1 MTVPK
6 RPQADEIR
14 RPPPEGVES
23 SGKATLTQEP
33 NVEQAVRNGDRREWL
48 AVLARADADVLE
60 HGLQRWA
67 PNAKREYLHRPEAG
81 MVMLRGRMGGSGDAF
96 NLGEA
101 TVTRCSVRLSDG
113 HVGTGWVLGR
123 DRRKAELLAVL
134 DALLQE
140 PAYRARLE
148 PELLAPLRL
157 AQQQRRASAA
167 ALAGSSKV
175 EFFTMVRGE

>member
-1 MTVPK
+1 MTVP
-6 RPQADEIR
+6 Q
-14 RPPPEGVES
+14 
-23 SGKATLTQEP
+23 P
-33 NVEQAVRNGDRREWL
+33 NVEQAARSDEHGAERREWL

-60 HGLQRWA
+60 QGLQRWA
-67 PNAKREYLHRPEAG
+67 PNTRREYLRRPEAG

-101 TVTRCSVRLSDG
+101 AVTRCSVRLSDG
-113 HVGTGWVLGR
+113 QVGTGWVLGR
-123 DRRKAELLAVL
+123 DRRKAELVAVL

-157 AQQQRRASAA
+157 AQQQRRADTA

-175 EFFTMVRGE
+175 EFFTMVRGD